1 MKKRTVW
8 IIIILLLF
16 LFIQLIPWEQPP
28 VTKNNPD
35 DLMLHQ
41 KVPEDVARLLK
52 TSCYDCHSNETVYP
66 WYSKV
71 APVSWLVRRDV
82 KEGRKELNF
91 SEWNKLKITKKAK
104 NFDKIAEYTE
114 SGEMPMK
121 IYIIMH
127 PNAKLDDNGR
137 KKIIEWANNA
147 ADALFGDDD

>member
-8 IIIILLLF
+8 LIVILLLF

-41 KVPEDVARLLK
+41 KVPEDVAGLLK
-52 TSCYDCHSNETVYP
+52 ASCYDCHSNETVYP

-91 SEWNKLKITKKAK
+91 SDWNKLKITKKAK

-114 SGEMPMK
+114 SEEMPMK
-121 IYIIMH
+121 IYTIMH
-127 PNAKLDDNGR
+127 PNARLDDAGR
-137 KKIIEWANNA
+137 KKIIDWANNA
-147 ADALFGDDD
+147 ADALFGDDE